1 MKLSKIIEKIT
12 FEKVIGSKD
21 VEVKDL
27 KIDSNSVSKGSMFI
41 CVKGGGFDGHDYI
54 RQVENYG
61 CTVVVTERVLDTSI
75 TQIVVKN
82 SRIAMAEIASVFYG
96 RADKKMKII
105 GVTGTNG
112 KTTTTHFITSILTNS
127 GIKCGLIG
135 TLGTFYGGKFFE
147 PTLTTPDPIE
157 LHKTFRDMLDA
168 GVQVVV
174 MEVSAH
180 AIELNKI
187 WGIDFEVASFT
198 NFSHDHLDFFTD
210 MEKYKKAKKKLFK
223 NNLCKYIV
231 SNIDDEVGKEIYMA
245 EKSVI
250 TYGLDNP
257 ADVFAINVIE
267 RLSGTKFVINLFDK
281 IYEVNLNLIGKFNVY
296 NALAASTVCAL
307 LGVKTEKI
315 IEGLEQLK
323 GVDGRLERVYADRFS
338 IFIDYAHT
346 PDGLCKTLTTLK
358 NVCKNRLICVFGCG
372 GNRDKEKRSIM
383 GEISGK
389 LSDFTVITS
398 DNPRFEEP
406 MEIISQI
413 ENGVIKEGGDYVLV
427 QDRYEAIKYAIDKAK
442 EGDLIVICGKGSER
456 YQEVYGIKNLFND
469 KDTVEELLGR

>member
-12 FEKVIGSKD
+12 YEKVIGSKD

-27 KIDSNSVSKGSMFI
+27 KIDSNSVSKGSLFI

-61 CTVVVTERVLDTSI
+61 CAVVVTERVLDTSI

-135 TLGTFYGGKFFE
+135 TLGTFYGGKVIE

-157 LHKTFRDMLDA
+157 LHKTFKDMYDA

-187 WGIDFEVASFT
+187 WGINFEVASFT

-210 MEKYKKAKKKLFK
+210 MEKYKNAKKKLFK

-231 SNIDDEVGKEIYMA
+231 SNTDDEVGKEIYMT
-245 EKSVI
+245 ENSVI
-250 TYGLDNP
+250 TYGIDNP

-281 IYEVNLNLIGKFNVY
+281 IYEVNLNLIGRFNVY

-323 GVDGRLERVYADRFS
+323 GVDGRLEKVCADKFS
-338 IFIDYAHT
+338 VFIDYAHT
-346 PDGLCKTLTTLK
+346 PDGLSKTLTTLK

-372 GNRDKEKRSIM
+372 GNRDKEKRHIM

-413 ENGVIKEGGDYVLV
+413 ENGVLKAGGNYVLV